1 MIINLNYIHFLNK
14 INKNNIKNDN
24 IKNWYKNQKKILE
37 DYFQETNEKIEENEI
52 TEILILLFNKELK
65 EKNKIK
71 NLKTKYNYFRKT
83 LKKKL
88 TTD

>member
-1 MIINLNYIHFLNK
+1 MIINLNYIHFINK
-14 INKNNIKNDN
+14 INKNNIKNEN
-24 IKNWYKNQKKILE
+24 IKNWYKNQKKLLE
-37 DYFQETNEKIEENEI
+37 DYFQEINETIEENEV

-65 EKNKIK
+65 EKNKIT

-88 TTD
+88 NTD